1 MATTTKSKTTTSSV
15 KRTKGILANMYRTIE
30 NTVIATNNLSQIA
43 VASTELT
50 LEATH
55 KSIHAVQAIEIKNL

>member
-15 KRTKGILANMYRTIE
+15 KRTSGILANMYRTIE

-55 KSIHAVQAIEIKNL
+55 KSISAVQAIEIKNL